1 MYVEDDVEYPIFTLN
16 TLVTSQNLML
26 SDKNLETENKDLC
39 KRFKYV
45 QKCKKATWH
54 RRRKEYIKS
63 LRRRHN
69 MKNKDP
75 KTKN

>member
-45 QKCKKATWH
+45 RKCKKAAQLRW
-54 RRRKEYIKS
+54 RKEYIKS
-63 LRRRHN
+63 LRGRHN

>member
-1 MYVEDDVEYPIFTLN
+1 
-16 TLVTSQNLML
+16 ML

-45 QKCKKATWH
+45 RKCKKAALLRW
-54 RRRKEYIKS
+54 RKEYIKS
-63 LRRRHN
+63 LRGRHN